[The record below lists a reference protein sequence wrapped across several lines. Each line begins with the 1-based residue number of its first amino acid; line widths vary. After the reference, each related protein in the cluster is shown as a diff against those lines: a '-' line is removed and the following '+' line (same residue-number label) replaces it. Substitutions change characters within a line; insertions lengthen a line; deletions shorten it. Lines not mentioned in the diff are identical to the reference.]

1 MASLWDIGAN
11 IWDSITGGRA
21 SSEDYENALRKNAAD
36 YDAAMSTAN
45 KQYEQDVANA
55 LAKQKSAKEL
65 YAEGKETASAA
76 ASNKAGLAK
85 RNAKAASMQTNGS
98 KLMAAIQGAQ
108 AATDAATE
116 GFDENASNAAAM
128 GHAQNVALV
137 NSLQSAAENKRKNA
151 QDIAAA
157 KMDAGNA
164 AAKGAYDTAA
174 ARRQNTNALLQTG
187 MGIGAK
193 WLMGK

>member
-1 MASLWDIGAN
+1 MAGIWDIGKN
-11 IWDSITGGRA
+11 FWDSVTGGRA
-21 SSEDYENALRKNAAD
+21 SSEDYENALKKNAAD
-36 YDAAMSTAN
+36 YDAAMSAAN

-85 RNAKAASMQTNGS
+85 RNAKAAAMQTNGS

-174 ARRQNTNALLQTG
+174 ARRQNTNALLQTA
-187 MGIGAK
+187 MGIGSK
-193 WLMGK
+193 WLMGR